1 MDSYSVSMFGMRSG
15 TMLVTFTRSSVS
27 FSVRYPPNGFTIA
40 QREAGQLQYTAA
52 DVVYGSRLDIVEK
65 YNLDQEKWG
74 NVPSMAYGLGLRLYY
89 GSKITGHP
97 YIGYSKGVVLPLIG
111 HLILRPFAF
120 GLSYLFFYI
129 LFGSKT
135 NGRYGWL
142 FVGLAMVGAIVLQ
155 DVYVINL
162 STSYHIPRGELG
174 ALNSSA
180 GIRDTDHPIRPAEA
194 TASMQS
200 FAHLR
205 RSSIRSTLFGCSFG

>member
-1 MDSYSVSMFGMRSG
+1 M
-15 TMLVTFTRSSVS
+15 
-27 FSVRYPPNGFTIA
+27 
-40 QREAGQLQYTAA
+40 
-52 DVVYGSRLDIVEK
+52 
-65 YNLDQEKWG
+65 
-74 NVPSMAYGLGLRLYY
+74 
-89 GSKITGHP
+89 
-97 YIGYSKGVVLPLIG
+97 LPLIG

-180 GIRDTDHPIRPAEA
+180 GIRDTDHPLCPVEA

-200 FAHLR
+200 LLAHLR
-205 RSSIRSTLFGCSFG
+205 RSSIRSIFKKLLSNA